1 VGKELPSLAAPPP
14 EPSML
19 AAARPAPTPPKTAAP
34 VAPPSGAVALGA
46 PAASTQGSG
55 PVTVQA
61 SDFPFAWYLHAV
73 QRKITEKWAPPTR
86 GDGRALV
93 VFEISRNGE
102 VKRTALEG
110 SSGDAVYDQAALRAI
125 ADATPFPPLPEQYK
139 SSILKIH
146 LGLIRR
152 GGVLLGLLALILA
165 LALLGPPRRTAAQG
179 GAEVWLNVQKGG
191 GTKLN
196 IAVPVFTVVRGADAG
211 VGRVLA
217 EVTGNDLTYTGLFS
231 VVAGTAALPADNP
244 AALRQALTDFAAAGA
259 HAALQGRVTIS
270 RDRAEAEMRLYD
282 LTSPDQRVIAQK
294 KFEVV
299 PAQVRRLAHKV
310 ADDVMLEFTG
320 VLGAADTRL
329 AFIGVSA
336 GRPGKQLYMID
347 YDGVGLTPLTENGS
361 INLSPAWSPDTRSIA
376 FTSYLKGYPDIYRL
390 FPFERRPLQTVAA
403 FLGINASPAWSP
415 DGRSLALTMSKDGN
429 AEIYV
434 ISIATGAVRR
444 LTWNLGIDAEPT

>member
-1 VGKELPSLAAPPP
+1 V
-14 EPSML
+14 
-19 AAARPAPTPPKTAAP
+19 
-34 VAPPSGAVALGA
+34 
-46 PAASTQGSG
+46 
-55 PVTVQA
+55 
-61 SDFPFAWYLHAV
+61 
-73 QRKITEKWAPPTR
+73 
-86 GDGRALV
+86 
-93 VFEISRNGE
+93 
-102 VKRTALEG
+102 
-110 SSGDAVYDQAALRAI
+110 
-125 ADATPFPPLPEQYK
+125 
-139 SSILKIH
+139 
-146 LGLIRR
+146 LIRR
-152 GGVLLGLLALILA
+152 GGVLLGLLALTLA

-231 VVAGTAALPADNP
+231 VVSGTAALPADNP

-270 RDRAEAEMRLYD
+270 RDRAEGEMRLYD

-299 PAQVRRLAHKV
+299 PGQVRRLAHKV
-310 ADDVMLEFTG
+310 ADDVVLEFTG

-336 GRPGKQLYMID
+336 GRAGKQLYMID
-347 YDGVGLTPLTENGS
+347 YDGVGLTPLTENGA

-403 FLGINASPAWSP
+403 FLGINAAPAWSP

-444 LTWNLGIDAEPT
+444 LTWNLGIDAEPTWSPTGRQIAFTSDRQGQPNIFVMDDSGANVRQLTSGGFHTQPRWSPRGDLIAYTARQGTHGIWLVNADGSNPRRLDTGPGDAESASWSPDGRYLAYQANRAGEWHVYTMHVDGSDQRLVVSGNATSPSWSPRLP